1 MRYKIFTKINDLAI
15 MTVHFNNSILTFNE
29 IMGVSHSLH
38 KKKKICLVNVNEFTG
53 NSTFQKQPPEGFMKN
68 SVNKIFAKFTEK
80 HLYQSLLFNAFYEKT
95 DSGTDVFL

>member
-1 MRYKIFTKINDLAI
+1 MGYKIFTKINDLVI

-29 IMGVSHSLH
+29 IMRVSHSLH
-38 KKKKICLVNVNEFTG
+38 IKKKICLVNVNEFTG
-53 NSTFQKQPPEGFMKN
+53 NSTFQKQPAEVFMKN

-80 HLYQSLLFNAFYEKT
+80 HLYRSLLFNTFYEKR